1 MNRRQALGSIYVPA
15 LAWTVGC
22 RAEPR
27 SDALERV
34 AGLASVQGTPAAIAA
49 DEDFWMTIQEAFTP
63 DRSMVNLNNG
73 GVCPSPA
80 PVQAAMKR
88 YLDHANTA
96 PAYVLWKL
104 QEPQKE
110 TVRTGL
116 AALFDCDRE
125 EIAITRNASESLEN
139 VQQGLELA
147 RGDEVLTTNQDY
159 PRMITTWKQRE
170 RRNGIVLKQVPIPV
184 PCEDPLEIVRRFEA
198 GITAKTR
205 VIHMCHVINPHGP
218 DPPGEARRADGAG
231 ERDPRDRRRSAL
243 VRAPRLQARGPRLRL
258 LRHVAPQVPVR
269 PARHRDAVRPEVE
282 DPRAVAA
289 DAGAAGDGRRH
300 PQVRGDRHAPGGELP
315 RDRGRADVPR
325 GDRAGAEGGAAPLP
339 ARPLGEAARGQD
351 RFRLHTSLKPGFA
364 TGVANVEI
372 DGIDAGKLS
381 DHLWEKDRIFTVAIK
396 HENFQGIRVSPAVYT
411 TLAEVDR
418 FGDAMERVAKNGL
431 PPDTEDRGLRVG
443 IDYLPAVA
451 HVPAEGGTRGSSCAP
466 SCGSR
471 IGPRSRCT
479 RSAARSGSST
489 SGRSGCR
496 SARRGSRASP
506 RAPRAASSRS
516 RRCRKSAAPTG
527 RSGASTSS
535 TTRRACCLR
544 SRAPRNRSPSP
555 RSRRTRRAI
564 ASCARRSRASTLCS
578 SSARAARS
586 GLRDHYALDAGR
598 IHRVAVG
605 CDHWR
610 RELAALPPRD
620 EVPRILVLG
629 PLNAPRR
636 HLRILK
642 AFELLVESG
651 LQAHLHVV
659 GAGGD
664 AEQDFDRV
672 VAASKVRLRV
682 ARDRSLPEAEL
693 AALVARSS
701 VLVHLVDDVETAV
714 TPLEA
719 FSMGT
724 PSSASRLPALEEG
737 LGTLAELVL
746 NGELD
751 HDSELLVDAI
761 ERSIRSARDPARVRR
776 ARASCRRVHVGE
788 ERTRD
793 RRGVESGPRQPFSPV
808 K

>member
-34 AGLASVQGTPAAIAA
+34 AGLTSVQGTPAAIAA

-116 AALFDCDRE
+116 AALFGCDRD

-198 GITAKTR
+198 GVTAKTR
-205 VIHMCHVINPHGP
+205 VIHMCHVINLTGQILPVRLVVQMARAKGIPVIVDGAHSFAHLDFKHADLDCDYYGTSLHKFLFAPHGTGMLFVRKSKIP
-218 DPPGEARRADGAG
+218 ELWPLMPAPPEMDADIRKFEEIGTHPAANFLAIADALTFHAGIGPARKEARLLYL
-231 ERDPRDRRRSAL
+231 RDRWAK
-243 VRAPRLQARGPRLRL
+243 RL
-258 LRHVAPQVPVR
+258 
-269 PARHRDAVRPEVE
+269 
-282 DPRAVAA
+282 
-289 DAGAAGDGRRH
+289 AG
-300 PQVRGDRHAPGGELP
+300 QE
-315 RDRGRADVPR
+315 
-325 GDRAGAEGGAAPLP
+325 
-339 ARPLGEAARGQD
+339 

-431 PPDTEDRGLRVG
+431 P
-443 IDYLPAVA
+443 A
-451 HVPAEGGTRGSSCAP
+451 
-466 SCGSR
+466 
-471 IGPRSRCT
+471 
-479 RSAARSGSST
+479 
-489 SGRSGCR
+489 
-496 SARRGSRASP
+496 
-506 RAPRAASSRS
+506 
-516 RRCRKSAAPTG
+516 
-527 RSGASTSS
+527 
-535 TTRRACCLR
+535 
-544 SRAPRNRSPSP
+544 
-555 RSRRTRRAI
+555 
-564 ASCARRSRASTLCS
+564 
-578 SSARAARS
+578 
-586 GLRDHYALDAGR
+586 
-598 IHRVAVG
+598 
-605 CDHWR
+605 
-610 RELAALPPRD
+610 
-620 EVPRILVLG
+620 
-629 PLNAPRR
+629 
-636 HLRILK
+636 
-642 AFELLVESG
+642 
-651 LQAHLHVV
+651 
-659 GAGGD
+659 
-664 AEQDFDRV
+664 
-672 VAASKVRLRV
+672 
-682 ARDRSLPEAEL
+682 
-693 AALVARSS
+693 
-701 VLVHLVDDVETAV
+701 
-714 TPLEA
+714 
-719 FSMGT
+719 
-724 PSSASRLPALEEG
+724 
-737 LGTLAELVL
+737 
-746 NGELD
+746 
-751 HDSELLVDAI
+751 
-761 ERSIRSARDPARVRR
+761 
-776 ARASCRRVHVGE
+776 
-788 ERTRD
+788 
-793 RRGVESGPRQPFSPV
+793 
-808 K
+808 